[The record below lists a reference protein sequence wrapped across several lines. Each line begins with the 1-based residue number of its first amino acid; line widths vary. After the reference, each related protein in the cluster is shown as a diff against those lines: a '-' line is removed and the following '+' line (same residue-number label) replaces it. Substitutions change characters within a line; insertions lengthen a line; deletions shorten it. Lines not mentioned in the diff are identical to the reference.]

1 MMLGDPFAIPQIHQE
16 EQALGGRN
24 DNYKLQYFRG
34 NSDFLAVAKTTYSKV
49 DDQSFF

>member
-24 DNYKLQYFRG
+24 GNYTLQYFTG
-34 NSDFLAVAKTTYSKV
+34 NSDFFGSGK
-49 DDQSFF
+49 DNIFQSG